1 VTIVNWQGSA
11 IFGPGSE
18 WFWSMAQFIVVVVS
32 LLGIYRQLT
41 IARSANAFEQMS
53 NIAMEW
59 GSERN
64 TRYRLEVLIAL
75 RGGAGPRE
83 IPFGAAAQL
92 SDYWD
97 YVGAL
102 VRARHVDR
110 TLVYQNLG
118 VDIRSWWATLAPWV
132 RNYRIESGDPTGVAH
147 FEWLAGLM
155 ADMSTKAGVAMTFD
169 EAFLASTLDRRIKR
183 GQEEVRLAEELRAV
197 IVQRAT
203 RQRSPGHA
211 RRRSR
216 TSPSK

>member
-18 WFWSMAQFIVVVVS
+18 WFWSMAQFIVVVVT
-32 LLGIYRQLT
+32 LFGIYRQLT

-53 NIAMEW
+53 DINKEW

-64 TRYRLEVLIAL
+64 TRYRLEVLVSL
-75 RGGAGPRE
+75 RDGVDPAQV
-83 IPFGAAAQL
+83 PFGAAAQL

-102 VRARHVDR
+102 VRAGHIDR

-118 VDIRSWWATLAPWV
+118 IDIRSWWATLAPWV
-132 RNYRIESGDPTGVAH
+132 RSYREDAGDPTGVAH
-147 FEWLAGLM
+147 FEWLAGVM
-155 ADMSTKAGVAMTFD
+155 ADMSAKAGVVMSFD
-169 EAFLASTLDRRIKR
+169 EAFVTSTLDRRIKR

-197 IVQRAT
+197 VV
-203 RQRSPGHA
+203 RQMSPQPSVGPA
-211 RRRSR
+211 KRRSR
-216 TSPSK
+216 TSVS